1 MDIYET
7 RLQQRTDRQ
16 ERLNAFYKRDLDRKE
31 KYANELRKELDDAKC
46 KLKAIEYGTKKAERN
61 IDVAR
66 QELEKEQNHMKH
78 SMAKQ
83 VGKVARLLANVRVV
97 RAKSSRRE
105 ASLAAG
111 NRVRSLIFLFA
122 RLLCSFAFT
131 LQALQHQVARV
142 QARKKQAN
150 KLKRQAHKKI
160 EKQTRQLGKIQ
171 QEAHAAI
178 ESTDQ
183 PAE

>member
-1 MDIYET
+1 M
-7 RLQQRTDRQ
+7 QQRTKRQ
-16 ERLNAFYKRDLDRKE
+16 ERLKAIYKCDLDRKE
-31 KYANELRKELDDAKC
+31 KYANELRQELNNAKC
-46 KLKAIEYGTKKAERN
+46 QLNAIEYGTKKSERN
-61 IDVAR
+61 INVAR
-66 QELEKEQNHMKH
+66 QDLERDRNNMKH

-83 VGKVARLLANVRVV
+83 VGKVARLLANVQVV
-97 RAKSSRRE
+97 RAKGSRRE
-105 ASLAAG
+105 ASLVAG

-122 RLLCSFAFT
+122 RYFSSFAFT